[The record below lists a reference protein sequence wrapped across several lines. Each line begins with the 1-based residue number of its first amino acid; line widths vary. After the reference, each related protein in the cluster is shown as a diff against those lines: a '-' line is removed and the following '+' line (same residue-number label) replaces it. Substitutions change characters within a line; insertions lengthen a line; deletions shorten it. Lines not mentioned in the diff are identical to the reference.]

1 MLRVLTGSA
10 KGRKLS
16 VPPGYEVR
24 PTPEMVRGA
33 LFNII
38 GERVV
43 GCRFL
48 DLFAGTGSVGI
59 EALSR
64 GAAYAAFVE
73 SNPKVCNVLQ
83 DNLARCK
90 LAASGRVY
98 PLEAVSCLPL
108 LWRDEAPFDLVFLDP
123 PYAGNVFQKFL
134 TQLSRYDIVTAVGLV
149 VVQHFFKSAAEEE
162 VPPYFLQRRK
172 RFGDTVLSFY
182 ARS

>member
-1 MLRVLTGSA
+1 MLRVITGSA
-10 KGRKLS
+10 RGRKLR
-16 VPPGYEVR
+16 VPRGYQVR

-38 GERVV
+38 GEKVV

-73 SNPKVCNVLQ
+73 SNRKVYNILQ
-83 DNLARCK
+83 DNLETCGF
-90 LAASGRVY
+90 ASRSRVY
-98 PLEAVSCLPL
+98 PLETIPSLPIL
-108 LWRDEAPFDLVFLDP
+108 LRNESPFDFVFLDP
-123 PYAGNVFQKFL
+123 PYAGGFFQKFL
-134 TQLSRYDIVTAVGLV
+134 THIPRYDIVSATGV
-149 VVQHFFKSAAEEE
+149 VAVQHFFKTTAEEFYS
-162 VPPYFLQRRK
+162 PYSLKRRK

-182 ARS
+182 SRD